1 MEKSLDFET
10 VIERNGTGCLKYD
23 GRAMRGMP
31 ADVLP
36 LWVADMD
43 FRVSSSIQEA
53 LTAQAAH
60 GIYGYAQ
67 VQDSYY
73 EAVRGWMK
81 RRHQWDTEPDWIVTT
96 PGVVFALAMAVRAFT
111 EPGDAVLI
119 QKPVYYPFDSVI
131 RNNGRRTVSNTLVM
145 DENGRYSMDLED
157 FEEKVVRE
165 KIRLF
170 FLCNPH
176 NPVGRVWSREELEAV
191 GDICRRHNVIVASDE
206 IHADFVHVGRH
217 RVFMDL
223 KEEYRNMTVTCTAPS
238 KTFNI
243 AGLQISNIFIADEGL
258 RKRFRRQIT
267 ATGYDEPNMAGLAA
281 CEAAYRDGETW
292 YAAML
297 AYVRENIAY
306 IREFLAARIP
316 RITMTEP
323 EGTYLVWLD
332 CRKLGLSGEAL
343 NRLFVGEAKLWLDDG
358 TIFGETGEG
367 FQRVNTACPR
377 ATLREALERLARA
390 AALR

>member
-1 MEKSLDFET
+1 MEKNLDFET
-10 VIERNGTGCLKYD
+10 VIDRNGTGCLKYD
-23 GRAMRGMP
+23 GRAMMGMP
-31 ADVLP
+31 EDVLP

-53 LTAQAAH
+53 ITAQAAY

-67 VQDSYY
+67 VRDSYY
-73 EAVRGWMK
+73 EAVCGWMK
-81 RRHQWDTEPDWIVTT
+81 RRHQWDTKPAWIVTT

-131 RNNGRRTVSNTLVM
+131 GNNDRRTVSNTLVM
-145 DENGRYSMDLED
+145 DETGRYFMDLKD

-176 NPVGRVWSREELEAV
+176 NPVGRVWRREELEAV
-191 GDICRRHNVIVASDE
+191 GDICRRHGVIVVSDE
-206 IHADFVHVGRH
+206 IHADFVHIGRH

-223 KEEYRNMTVTCTAPS
+223 KTEYRDMTVTCTAPS

-243 AGLQISNIFIADEGL
+243 AGLQISNIFIADEKL
-258 RKRFRRQIT
+258 RKQFRRQIT
-267 ATGYDEPNMAGLAA
+267 ATGYDEPNLAGLAA
-281 CEAAYRDGETW
+281 CEAAYRDGEAW

-297 AYVRENIAY
+297 AYVRDNIAF
-306 IREFLAARIP
+306 IRAFLAARIP
-316 RITMTEP
+316 QITMTEP

-358 TIFGETGEG
+358 TIFGAAGEG
-367 FQRVNTACPR
+367 FQRINTACPR
-377 ATLREALERLARA
+377 ATLQEALERLERA
-390 AALR
+390 VAML